1 MPTDGKAEKM
11 FSGLSIEFS
20 NDCLNGC
27 HGKTSKQN
35 IVNNN
40 GK

>member
-1 MPTDGKAEKM
+1 MPTDAEAEKM

-20 NDCLNGC
+20 NDSLNGC
-27 HGKTSKQN
+27 HGKISAQN
-35 IVNNN
+35 MVNNN